1 MANLINI
8 TELLQA
14 AQSPDFNVRS
24 QAEASLKNL
33 ETQDLPSFLYS
44 LSAELANNEKPP
56 DARRLAG
63 LILKNTLDAK
73 DEARKV
79 SQTYPLR
86 HKSCPNAMCDRH
98 SCLPQPTTAAFSSLS
113 HPPSLHHSS
122 LPIHITESFS
132 LTMAGTRSILKV
144 PNKEQ
149 PPLYLECSRLGCP
162 PHRRLGHRQDCHY

>member
-14 AQSPDFNVRS
+14 AQSPDFTIRS

-33 ETQDLPSFLYS
+33 ETQNLPSFLYS

-73 DEARKV
+73 EEARKV
-79 SQTYPLR
+79 SQTYPLC
-86 HKSCPNAMCDRH
+86 HKFFPSAMCDRR
-98 SCLPQPTTAAFSSLS
+98 SSFPTNVAAFFSLS
-113 HPPSLHHSS
+113 LSLLTPSFPSHSYYRK
-122 LPIHITESFS
+122 L
-132 LTMAGTRSILKV
+132 
-144 PNKEQ
+144 
-149 PPLYLECSRLGCP
+149 
-162 PHRRLGHRQDCHY
+162 